1 MSAEAIVRRGD
12 HPLYVVTAAAGHE
25 MSGCLVGFLTQSS
38 MTPVRL
44 LVCISTANHT
54 FGVAERAAGLAVHAL
69 GADQLDMARHFG
81 ETTGDVVDKFSHLS
95 WESGIT
101 GAPVLTECAAWAE
114 GRTLRRMS
122 AGDHEAFLI
131 SLDRGGEGPRT
142 GRLMASRAVTGLPKR
157 ATRADDVIVVSS
169 H

>member
-1 MSAEAIVRRGD
+1 MSAEAIVEQGD

-131 SLDRGGEGPRT
+131 SLDRGAKVREP
-142 GRLMASRAVTGLPKR
+142 V
-157 ATRADDVIVVSS
+157 D
-169 H
+169 